1 MNSGSLLGLNVSAR
15 CGLRRNAFQIRP
27 TVDFDSPDRFAIDA
41 RDQWVASFGACSKV
55 ATTTSSTLSSLIFRG
70 APGRSS
76 STRPSS
82 RRTTNRDR
90 HLPTVGRDTPSR
102 PATSALD
109 SPSAHASTIRQRNA
123 NACALLRR
131 WDQPTNVSRSTSD
144 SASSALGRPRP
155 AIRQS
160 LHQQSHHRDTTL
172 PQLDNESTAL
182 DTTFFL
188 SLGLKTAA
196 KGTRCGR
203 QPPSPLPP
211 TASSVRCTARTSASL
226 PGTTVLWSK
235 SRVLGL
241 RFAALADLFLA
252 TCLWHRRCI
261 TAQFK
266 DSLSTRAPALSSS
279 HGWCSAGSR
288 KPTDPQRSS
297 STARAGPTSV
307 GARRASPTPTS
318 TSFPASTRLTRCD
331 CQCASTTRSRTR

>member
-1 MNSGSLLGLNVSAR
+1 MPGIIGNTGWDRSRACTWDFSSTHNTTVRSGGSRYRPTTSRTFSMNSGSLLSLNVSAR

-109 SPSAHASTIRQRNA
+109 SPSAHASTIRHRNA

-131 WDQPTNVSRSTSD
+131 WDQRTNVSRSTSD
-144 SASSALGRPRP
+144 SASSAFGRPRP

-172 PQLDNESTAL
+172 PQLEAL
-182 DTTFFL
+182 L
-188 SLGLKTAA
+188 L
-196 KGTRCGR
+196 
-203 QPPSPLPP
+203 LPWVYL
-211 TASSVRCTARTSASL
+211 TD
-226 PGTTVLWSK
+226 
-235 SRVLGL
+235 
-241 RFAALADLFLA
+241 RF
-252 TCLWHRRCI
+252 C
-261 TAQFK
+261 
-266 DSLSTRAPALSSS
+266 
-279 HGWCSAGSR
+279 
-288 KPTDPQRSS
+288 
-297 STARAGPTSV
+297 
-307 GARRASPTPTS
+307 
-318 TSFPASTRLTRCD
+318 
-331 CQCASTTRSRTR
+331 